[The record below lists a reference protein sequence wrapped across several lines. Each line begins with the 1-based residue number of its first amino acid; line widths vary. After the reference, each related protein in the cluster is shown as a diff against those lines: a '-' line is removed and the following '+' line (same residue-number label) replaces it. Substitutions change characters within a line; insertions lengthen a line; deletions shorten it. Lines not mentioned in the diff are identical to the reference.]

1 MPPLKPAQQSIR
13 EEKATRMSED
23 RELNPNQ
30 NDVTDDGAGAAA
42 DTPSLGATTPENPA
56 LEVASGSDGPLD
68 APSENESPAETA
80 PEGEPQTGAPAADE
94 PVVGVAGADSQL
106 RETAPSGA
114 STGDAAAPEGDAR
127 GDAQPDAVP
136 EASDRKTAPV
146 ATLTDDELDELGYT
160 RDEYDR
166 MAEMYEST
174 LRSISE
180 GELVKGTV
188 LAVTESEVMLDIG
201 FKSEGRVSLDEFPE
215 PESIKVGDEIS
226 VLLEATEDSDGEVK
240 VSKRK
245 ADFLQVWDKIKEAH
259 DEQSIVE
266 GVPKRRIK
274 GGLKVDLFGVE
285 AFLPGSQVALR
296 RIPNLEELL
305 GQKLRFRILKVNK
318 RRRNIVISRRVV
330 LEDERQEKKTKLL
343 AELEVGQIRQGVVK
357 NITDF
362 GAFVDLGGIDGLLH
376 ITDMSWGRIR
386 HPSELVAIGDELTVK
401 VLNFDPERE
410 RISLGLKQLAEYP
423 WENVEEEF
431 PVNSRVRGKVVS
443 ITDYGAF
450 VELKEGVEGLI
461 HISEMSW
468 TQHIRHPSK
477 ILGIGDIVEVKVL
490 NVNKAEEKISLS
502 LKRTESDPWQDL
514 NTKYPVGSRIEG
526 RVRNL
531 TDFGAFVQL
540 EEGMDGLV
548 HISDMSWTRRIKHP
562 SEILHRGQKVEVMV
576 LGIDKDRH
584 RISLGIKQS
593 MENPWERLAEQ
604 YATGTQV
611 EGKVSRIHKSGI
623 VVDLPDDVEG
633 FVPMSHLALPEIS
646 RIEARFAPGDTLP
659 LEVIEVSPENR
670 RIVLSVK
677 AYMEKQPEE
686 ALTEY
691 VAAHDVRP
699 ELLEPEPE
707 EPPADREADAKA
719 GAPEAGASAGT
730 GKPGASDDGGAA
742 PGAVDAAATEAAPE
756 EGKAEAEEGATSE
769 PKAAPEEGEPEA
781 GESATPEPKAAP
793 GEGKAEAEEGATPE
807 PKAAPG
813 EGEPEAGESATSE
826 PEAAPETEAAA
837 GAEDGGTKQ
846 EGE

>member
-1 MPPLKPAQQSIR
+1 MWIR
-13 EEKATRMSED
+13 EENMFEEK
-23 RELNPNQ
+23 ELNPNQ
-30 NDVTDDGAGAAA
+30 FDAAQTEETAPVSDESADVVTETTEEPEPDPAGEQVADETSETEAAPEEPEVEVDPEVAAAEAAAAKLEAAIATVTDD
-42 DTPSLGATTPENPA
+42 D
-56 LEVASGSDGPLD
+56 
-68 APSENESPAETA
+68 
-80 PEGEPQTGAPAADE
+80 
-94 PVVGVAGADSQL
+94 
-106 RETAPSGA
+106 
-114 STGDAAAPEGDAR
+114 
-127 GDAQPDAVP
+127 
-136 EASDRKTAPV
+136 
-146 ATLTDDELDELGYT
+146 LDEMGYT
-160 RDEYDR
+160 RDEYAQ

-174 LRSISE
+174 LRSITE

-188 LAVTESEVMLDIG
+188 LAVTENEVMLDIG
-201 FKSEGRVSLDEFPE
+201 FKSEGRVALDEFPE
-215 PESIKVGDEIS
+215 PETIKPGDEIS
-226 VLLEATEDSDGEVK
+226 VLLEATEDSDGEVR

-259 DEQSIVE
+259 DEQTIVE
-266 GVPKRRIK
+266 GTPKRRIK

-305 GQKLRFRILKVNK
+305 GQTLRFRILKVNK

-330 LEDERQEKKTKLL
+330 LEEERQEKKTALL
-343 AELEVGQIRQGVVK
+343 AELEVGQIRQGIVK

-386 HPSELVAIGDELTVK
+386 HPSELVAISDELTVK
-401 VLNFDPERE
+401 VLNYDPERE

-490 NVNKAEEKISLS
+490 NVNKGEEKISLS

-514 NTKYPVGSRIEG
+514 DTKYPVGSRIEG

-548 HISDMSWTRRIKHP
+548 HISDMSWTKRIKHP

-593 MENPWERLAEQ
+593 MENPWEQLAQE

-623 VVDLPDDVEG
+623 VVDLPQDVEG

-646 RIEARFAPGDTLP
+646 KIEARFAPGDSLP

-677 AYMEKQPEE
+677 AHMEKQPEE
-686 ALTEY
+686 VLAEY
-691 VAAHDVRP
+691 VSAHDIRP
-699 ELLEPEPE
+699 ELLKPE
-707 EPPADREADAKA
+707 EQET
-719 GAPEAGASAGT
+719 PEAQA
-730 GKPGASDDGGAA
+730 D
-742 PGAVDAAATEAAPE
+742 
-756 EGKAEAEEGATSE
+756 E
-769 PKAAPEEGEPEA
+769 PKAKEAEAGEPSADESKPQAEEPEAATGSAESEPVAEEAEAGESSTEEAKPEAKEPEA
-781 GESATPEPKAAP
+781 GTGSAESEPVAEDAAAEESADEAPKDEAPAEEASPESEAP
-793 GEGKAEAEEGATPE
+793 AEAA
-807 PKAAPG
+807 
-813 EGEPEAGESATSE
+813 EPEADAPQATE
-826 PEAAPETEAAA
+826 EEKPEDA
-837 GAEDGGTKQ
+837 
-846 EGE
+846 

>member
-1 MPPLKPAQQSIR
+1 MF
-13 EEKATRMSED
+13 EEK
-23 RELNPNQ
+23 ELNPNK
-30 NDVTDDGAGAAA
+30 NEVEETDAAPTEEVDPVATPADEEESPEVTEPASDEAATAEEAAA
-42 DTPSLGATTPENPA
+42 I
-56 LEVASGSDGPLD
+56 
-68 APSENESPAETA
+68 
-80 PEGEPQTGAPAADE
+80 EPQ
-94 PVVGVAGADSQL
+94 
-106 RETAPSGA
+106 
-114 STGDAAAPEGDAR
+114 
-127 GDAQPDAVP
+127 
-136 EASDRKTAPV
+136 APV
-146 ATLTDDELDELGYT
+146 ALEEAPPEEPEVDPEIAAAEAAAARFQAAIAAVTEDDLDELGYT
-160 RDEYDR
+160 RDEYSQ

-174 LRSISE
+174 LRSITE
-180 GELVKGTV
+180 GELVKGIV
-188 LAVTESEVMLDIG
+188 LAVTDNMVMLDIG
-201 FKSEGRVSLDEFPE
+201 FKSEGRVALDEFPE
-215 PESIKVGDEIS
+215 PDTIKVGDEIS
-226 VLLEATEDSDGEVK
+226 VLLEATEDQDGEVR

-266 GVPKRRIK
+266 GIPKRRIK

-330 LEDERQEKKTKLL
+330 LEEERQEKKTTLL
-343 AELEVGQIRQGVVK
+343 KELEVGQIRQGIVK

-386 HPSELVAIGDELTVK
+386 HPSELVAISDELTVK
-401 VLNFDPERE
+401 VLNFDPDRE

-431 PVNSRVRGKVVS
+431 PVNTKVRGKVVS

-514 NTKYPVGSRIEG
+514 DTKYPVGSRIEG

-548 HISDMSWTRRIKHP
+548 HISDMSWTKRIKHP
-562 SEILHRGQKVEVMV
+562 SEVLHRGQKVEVMV

-593 MENPWERLAEQ
+593 MDNPWETLAQE

-611 EGKVSRIHKSGI
+611 DGAVSRIHKSGI
-623 VVDLPDDVEG
+623 VVDLPSDVEG

-646 RIEARFAPGDTLP
+646 KIEARFAPGDLLP

-677 AYMEKQPEE
+677 AHMEKQPEE
-686 ALTEY
+686 TLAEY
-691 VAAHDVRP
+691 IAAHEIRP

-707 EPPADREADAKA
+707 PEGEADGEAPAEGAEAKSEEKDEA
-719 GAPEAGASAGT
+719 APEVEAEAATDEQAGEEPAPTETETAEEE
-730 GKPGASDDGGAA
+730 AA
-742 PGAVDAAATEAAPE
+742 PPEAAPVAEAAEPESPAAEEVTPEEAAPE
-756 EGKAEAEEGATSE
+756 ETGA
-769 PKAAPEEGEPEA
+769 AEPEA
-781 GESATPEPKAAP
+781 S
-793 GEGKAEAEEGATPE
+793 EEVE
-807 PKAAPG
+807 EEKK
-813 EGEPEAGESATSE
+813 
-826 PEAAPETEAAA
+826 TEDA
-837 GAEDGGTKQ
+837 
-846 EGE
+846 

>member
-1 MPPLKPAQQSIR
+1 MF
-13 EEKATRMSED
+13 EEK
-23 RELNPNQ
+23 ELNPNQ
-30 NDVTDDGAGAAA
+30 HEVEETGASPVAENEPAE
-42 DTPSLGATTPENPA
+42 TPAEAEPESLDAPQESSDATPEVEPTDEPA
-56 LEVASGSDGPLD
+56 GDTEELPAVDSAATPETQED
-68 APSENESPAETA
+68 APSEDASPEDA
-80 PEGEPQTGAPAADE
+80 PEEVDPE
-94 PVVGVAGADSQL
+94 V
-106 RETAPSGA
+106 
-114 STGDAAAPEGDAR
+114 AAAEAAAAR
-127 GDAQPDAVP
+127 FKAAI
-136 EASDRKTAPV
+136 
-146 ATLTDDELDELGYT
+146 ATVTEDDLDELGYT
-160 RDEYDR
+160 RDEYEQ

-174 LRSISE
+174 LRSITE
-180 GELVKGTV
+180 GELVKGLV
-188 LAVTESEVMLDIG
+188 LAVTDNEVLLDIG
-201 FKSEGRVSLDEFPE
+201 FKSEGRVALDEFPE
-215 PESIKVGDEIS
+215 PDTIKPGDEIS
-226 VLLEATEDSDGEVK
+226 VLLEATEDQDGEVR

-259 DEQSIVE
+259 DEQTIVE
-266 GVPKRRIK
+266 GTPKRRIK

-330 LEDERQEKKTKLL
+330 LEEERQEKKTALL
-343 AELEVGQIRQGVVK
+343 AELEIGQIRQGIVK

-386 HPSELVAIGDELTVK
+386 HPSELVAISDELTVK
-401 VLNFDPERE
+401 VLNFELERE

-431 PVNSRVRGKVVS
+431 PVNTKVRGKVVS

-514 NTKYPVGSRIEG
+514 DTKYPVGSRIEG

-548 HISDMSWTRRIKHP
+548 HISDMSWTKRIKHP
-562 SEILHRGQKVEVMV
+562 SEVLHRGQKVEVMV

-593 MENPWERLAEQ
+593 MENPWERLAQE
-604 YATGTQV
+604 YSTGTQV
-611 EGKVSRIHKSGI
+611 EGTVSRIHKSGI
-623 VVDLPDDVEG
+623 VVDLPGDVEG

-646 RIEARFAPGDTLP
+646 KIEARFAPADPIP

-677 AYMEKQPEE
+677 AHMEKQPEE
-686 ALTEY
+686 ALAEY
-691 VAAHDVRP
+691 IAAHEIRP

-707 EPPADREADAKA
+707 
-719 GAPEAGASAGT
+719 PEAPAETDDKTAVTEPASEG
-730 GKPGASDDGGAA
+730 
-742 PGAVDAAATEAAPE
+742 DAQAQEATEAPAGEKATPAETEAPADETDEIPKE
-756 EGKAEAEEGATSE
+756 EAKPEATDEAVDEAKPEATDEAKDEAKPEATDEAKDEAKPEATDGAKDE
-769 PKAAPEEGEPEA
+769 AEPEA
-781 GESATPEPKAAP
+781 TDGAKD
-793 GEGKAEAEEGATPE
+793 EAEPDATDEAVEEKKPE
-807 PKAAPG
+807 DTDEAVEEKK
-813 EGEPEAGESATSE
+813 PEDTDEAVEE
-826 PEAAPETEAAA
+826 KKPEDT
-837 GAEDGGTKQ
+837 
-846 EGE
+846 

>member
-1 MPPLKPAQQSIR
+1 MFEEREYDPNQEPDQQDAGEQAADDGEETEEQDRSATQKEETETKDR
-13 EEKATRMSED
+13 EEK
-23 RELNPNQ
+23 PK
-30 NDVTDDGAGAAA
+30 
-42 DTPSLGATTPENPA
+42 
-56 LEVASGSDGPLD
+56 
-68 APSENESPAETA
+68 
-80 PEGEPQTGAPAADE
+80 
-94 PVVGVAGADSQL
+94 
-106 RETAPSGA
+106 
-114 STGDAAAPEGDAR
+114 ST
-127 GDAQPDAVP
+127 
-136 EASDRKTAPV
+136 V
-146 ATLTDDELDELGYT
+146 ATISDDDLDELGYS
-160 RDEYDR
+160 RDEYEQ

-180 GELVKGTV
+180 GELVKGRV
-188 LAVTESEVMLDIG
+188 LAVTDNEVMLDIG
-201 FKSEGRVSLDEFPE
+201 FKSEGRVALDEFPE
-215 PESIKVGDEIS
+215 PETIKPGDEIS

-245 ADFLQVWDKIKEAH
+245 ADFLQVWDKIKDAH
-259 DEQSIVE
+259 DEQSVVE
-266 GVPKRRIK
+266 GIPKRRIK

-330 LEDERQEKKTKLL
+330 LEEERQEKKGKLL
-343 AELEVGQIRQGVVK
+343 SELEVGQIRQGVVK

-514 NTKYPVGSRIEG
+514 DTKYPVGSRIEG

-548 HISDMSWTRRIKHP
+548 HISDMSWTKRIKHP
-562 SEILHRGQKVEVMV
+562 SEVLHRGQKVDVMV

-584 RISLGIKQS
+584 RISLGIKQTQ
-593 MENPWERLAEQ
+593 ENPWERLAQEFS
-604 YATGTQV
+604 TGTQV
-611 EGKVSRIHKSGI
+611 EGSVSRIHKSGI
-623 VVDLPDDVEG
+623 VVDLPNDVEG
-633 FVPMSHLALPEIS
+633 FVPMSHLSLPDIS
-646 RIEARFAPGDTLP
+646 KIEARFAPEDKVP
-659 LEVIEVSPENR
+659 LEVIEVSPDNR

-677 AYMEKQPEE
+677 AYMEKQAPE
-686 ALTEY
+686 ALAEY
-691 VAAHDVRP
+691 IAAHEIRP
-699 ELLEPEPE
+699 ELLETGEPTDDE
-707 EPPADREADAKA
+707 TDGDEYETKDGSPDEAPKASADA
-719 GAPEAGASAGT
+719 GTPDDAGT
-730 GKPGASDDGGAA
+730 GDEPDGVTSTEPIESGSESPEGEALEAPASDETSAA
-742 PGAVDAAATEAAPE
+742 EQ
-756 EGKAEAEEGATSE
+756 K
-769 PKAAPEEGEPEA
+769 
-781 GESATPEPKAAP
+781 ESDE
-793 GEGKAEAEEGATPE
+793 
-807 PKAAPG
+807 
-813 EGEPEAGESATSE
+813 
-826 PEAAPETEAAA
+826 
-837 GAEDGGTKQ
+837 
-846 EGE
+846 

>member
-1 MPPLKPAQQSIR
+1 MLEDNDTKLNANPSA
-13 EEKATRMSED
+13 EKAED
-23 RELNPNQ
+23 AANEA
-30 NDVTDDGAGAAA
+30 DSTDQV
-42 DTPSLGATTPENPA
+42 S
-56 LEVASGSDGPLD
+56 
-68 APSENESPAETA
+68 
-80 PEGEPQTGAPAADE
+80 ADE
-94 PVVGVAGADSQL
+94 PTETIAEPIDTVAKPADEGVSV
-106 RETAPSGA
+106 
-114 STGDAAAPEGDAR
+114 
-127 GDAQPDAVP
+127 AV
-136 EASDRKTAPV
+136 A
-146 ATLTDDELDELGYT
+146 TDDEGGSVAVATDDEEPPARKKPPAAVLTDEELEEIGYS
-160 RDEYDR
+160 REEYET

-174 LRSISE
+174 LRSIDE
-180 GELVKGTV
+180 GELVKGLV
-188 LAVTESEVMLDIG
+188 LSVTDSEVTVDIG
-201 FKSEGRVSLDEFPE
+201 FKSEGRIPLDEFPD
-215 PESIKVGDEIS
+215 PSAIKAGDEIS
-226 VLLEATEDSDGEVK
+226 VLLEATEDADGEVRI
-240 VSKRK
+240 SKKK

-259 DEQSIVE
+259 DEQQIVE
-266 GVPKRRIK
+266 GIPKRRIK

-305 GQKLRFRILKVNK
+305 GQQLRFRILKVNK

-330 LEDERQEKKTKLL
+330 LEDERQEKKTALL
-343 AELEVGQIRQGVVK
+343 AELEVGQIRQGGVK

-401 VLNFDPERE
+401 ILNFDPERE

-450 VELKEGVEGLI
+450 VELKEGVEGLV

-477 ILGIGDIVEVKVL
+477 ILGIGDIVEIKIL
-490 NVNKAEEKISLS
+490 NVNKADEKISLS

-514 NTKYPVGSRIEG
+514 DTRYPVGTKIEG

-584 RISLGIKQS
+584 RISLGIKQCL
-593 MENPWERLAEQ
+593 ENPWPHLAEQ
-604 YATGTQV
+604 YPVGTEV
-611 EGKVSRIHKSGI
+611 EGKVSRIHKSGV

-646 RIEARFAPGDTLP
+646 KVEARFAPADPVP
-659 LEVIEVSPENR
+659 LEVIEVSPDNR

-677 AYMEKQPEE
+677 AYMEKQPEDVLKAYIE
-686 ALTEY
+686 SHE
-691 VAAHDVRP
+691 VRP
-699 ELLEPEPE
+699 ELLEPEKPEEKVEPESKAEGKEDEPEASTDADAPTKSDEPAAEPETDAVEAEAEPEAPEQEPETEPTEEEKPAAESPGEEPVAEAPKQEKPVAEAPEQEPEPEQASEETAAGSPE
-707 EPPADREADAKA
+707 EPQD
-719 GAPEAGASAGT
+719 T
-730 GKPGASDDGGAA
+730 
-742 PGAVDAAATEAAPE
+742 
-756 EGKAEAEEGATSE
+756 
-769 PKAAPEEGEPEA
+769 EGEPER
-781 GESATPEPKAAP
+781 
-793 GEGKAEAEEGATPE
+793 EEGA
-807 PKAAPG
+807 
-813 EGEPEAGESATSE
+813 S
-826 PEAAPETEAAA
+826 
-837 GAEDGGTKQ
+837 
-846 EGE
+846 

>member
-1 MPPLKPAQQSIR
+1 MFDEKEINLDRDASNDDESTMPLTDESVSTP
-13 EEKATRMSED
+13 EEGPGPEPDEPSLPNEPSAAEATEEVRPGSAASEG
-23 RELNPNQ
+23 
-30 NDVTDDGAGAAA
+30 VTDAP
-42 DTPSLGATTPENPA
+42 TPT
-56 LEVASGSDGPLD
+56 
-68 APSENESPAETA
+68 PAERPGGQSRTTA
-80 PEGEPQTGAPAADE
+80 T
-94 PVVGVAGADSQL
+94 
-106 RETAPSGA
+106 
-114 STGDAAAPEGDAR
+114 
-127 GDAQPDAVP
+127 
-136 EASDRKTAPV
+136 
-146 ATLTDDELDELGYT
+146 ATLTDEQLDELGYS
-160 RDEYDR
+160 RDEYEK

-174 LRSISE
+174 LKSIDE
-180 GELVKGTV
+180 GELVKGKV
-188 LAVTESEVMLDIG
+188 LSVTDTEVVVDIG
-201 FKSEGRVSLDEFPE
+201 FKSEGRIPIEEFQDPSE
-215 PESIKVGDEIS
+215 IKPGDEIS
-226 VLLEATEDSDGEVK
+226 VLLEATEDQDGEVR
-240 VSKRK
+240 VSKKK

-259 DEQSIVE
+259 DEQKIVE

-318 RRRNIVISRRVV
+318 RRRNIVVSRRVV
-330 LEDERQEKKTKLL
+330 LEDERAEKKAKLL
-343 AELEVGQIRQGVVK
+343 QELEVGQIRQGVVK

-431 PVNSRVRGKVVS
+431 PVGSRVRGKVVS

-514 NTKYPVGSRIEG
+514 DTRYPVGTKIEG

-548 HISDMSWTRRIKHP
+548 HISDMSWTRRIRHP

-576 LGIDKDRH
+576 LGIDKERH
-584 RISLGIKQS
+584 RISLGIKQCK
-593 MENPWERLAEQ
+593 ENPWPKLAEQ
-604 YATGTQV
+604 YAVGTEV
-611 EGKVSRIHKSGI
+611 EGRVSRIHKSGI

-633 FVPMSHLALPEIS
+633 FVPMSHLALPEINQV
-646 RIEARFAPGDTLP
+646 EARFAPGDAIP

-677 AYMEKQPEE
+677 AYMEKQPDDVRNAYVE
-686 ALTEY
+686 A
-691 VAAHDVRP
+691 HRVRP
-699 ELLEPEPE
+699 ELLEPEPKAE
-707 EPPADREADAKA
+707 EPTGKEAKPGEAAKDAPAAEEKVPDEPAEESPAAPAGEAEP
-719 GAPEAGASAGT
+719 APAAEAAAEAG
-730 GKPGASDDGGAA
+730 PASDEE
-742 PGAVDAAATEAAPE
+742 TEESEKPAAPE
-756 EGKAEAEEGATSE
+756 TDG
-769 PKAAPEEGEPEA
+769 PRPEA
-781 GESATPEPKAAP
+781 GE
-793 GEGKAEAEEGATPE
+793 GKGADEEGAL
-807 PKAAPG
+807 
-813 EGEPEAGESATSE
+813 
-826 PEAAPETEAAA
+826 
-837 GAEDGGTKQ
+837 
-846 EGE
+846 

>member
-1 MPPLKPAQQSIR
+1 MF
-13 EEKATRMSED
+13 EEK
-23 RELNPNQ
+23 ELNPNQ
-30 NDVTDDGAGAAA
+30 NEVEETDETPVAVGDTA
-42 DTPSLGATTPENPA
+42 DEAEDQEQASTEPA
-56 LEVASGSDGPLD
+56 VEEPAVEEPAIIAEEEVAPAG
-68 APSENESPAETA
+68 ES
-80 PEGEPQTGAPAADE
+80 
-94 PVVGVAGADSQL
+94 
-106 RETAPSGA
+106 
-114 STGDAAAPEGDAR
+114 
-127 GDAQPDAVP
+127 
-136 EASDRKTAPV
+136 APV
-146 ATLTDDELDELGYT
+146 AGVGQDDGSGEAQPAEAKPAAPSISDDDLDELGYT
-160 RDEYDR
+160 RDEYEQ

-174 LRSISE
+174 LRSITE

-188 LAVTESEVMLDIG
+188 LAVTDNEVMLDIG
-201 FKSEGRVSLDEFPE
+201 FKSEGRVALDEFPE
-215 PESIKVGDEIS
+215 PETIKVGDEIS
-226 VLLEATEDSDGEVK
+226 VLLEATEDADGEVR

-259 DEQSIVE
+259 DEQTIVE
-266 GVPKRRIK
+266 GTPKRRIK

-330 LEDERQEKKTKLL
+330 LEEERQEKKEKLL
-343 AELEVGQIRQGVVK
+343 AELEVGQIRQGIVK

-386 HPSELVAIGDELTVK
+386 HPSELVAIGDELTIK

-514 NTKYPVGSRIEG
+514 DTKYPVGSRIEG

-548 HISDMSWTRRIKHP
+548 HISDMSWTKRIKHP
-562 SEILHRGQKVEVMV
+562 SEILHRGQKVEIMV

-584 RISLGIKQS
+584 RISLGIKQT
-593 MENPWERLAEQ
+593 MENPWERLAKE

-623 VVDLPDDVEG
+623 VVDLPGDVEG

-646 RIEARFAPGDTLP
+646 KIEARFATGDPLP

-677 AYMEKQPEE
+677 AHMEKQPEE
-686 ALTEY
+686 ALAEY
-691 VAAHDVRP
+691 VAAHEIRP
-699 ELLEPEPE
+699 ELLEPSEEEQGGTSDAGTPEKAAGGEPSAEHEPDEPE
-707 EPPADREADAKA
+707 AEKTEGEETGSEEPEKEEAA
-719 GAPEAGASAGT
+719 GSEEPEKGEVTAGSEEPKEEATAGSEEPKEEASAESEEPKDEAT
-730 GKPGASDDGGAA
+730 DSEEPEKSE
-742 PGAVDAAATEAAPE
+742 AAAVS
-756 EGKAEAEEGATSE
+756 GD
-769 PKAAPEEGEPEA
+769 EPEA
-781 GESATPEPKAAP
+781 GTAVEPEDEAP
-793 GEGKAEAEEGATPE
+793 SDAAEAG
-807 PKAAPG
+807 G
-813 EGEPEAGESATSE
+813 
-826 PEAAPETEAAA
+826 EAAESS
-837 GAEDGGTKQ
+837 EDSEETKQ
-846 EGE
+846 EDA

>member
-1 MPPLKPAQQSIR
+1 MLFTR
-13 EEKATRMSED
+13 EENDPRMFED
-23 RELNPNQ
+23 TERNLN
-30 NDVTDDGAGAAA
+30 TDPSIEKEETTMKGGDAPE
-42 DTPSLGATTPENPA
+42 TPSPTPGETSATSDPA
-56 LEVASGSDGPLD
+56 EP
-68 APSENESPAETA
+68 APSVTRPPSEEEA
-80 PEGEPQTGAPAADE
+80 PV
-94 PVVGVAGADSQL
+94 PVDLTDL
-106 RETAPSGA
+106 RPTSKE
-114 STGDAAAPEGDAR
+114 AAPEPGAEPEAP
-127 GDAQPDAVP
+127 GEPETGPDAAP
-136 EASDRKTAPV
+136 EPEPEQPAEPERKGPPLPTV
-146 ATLTDDELDELGYT
+146 TDDELDEMGYS
-160 RDEYDR
+160 RDEYEQ
-166 MAEMYEST
+166 MSQMYDST
-174 LRSISE
+174 LKSISE

-188 LAVTESEVMLDIG
+188 LAVTDTEVMLDIG
-201 FKSEGRVSLDEFPE
+201 FKSEGRVPIEEFPE
-215 PESIKVGDEIS
+215 PETIEPGDEIS
-226 VLLEATEDSDGEVK
+226 VLLEATEDQDGEVR
-240 VSKRK
+240 VSKKK

-266 GVPKRRIK
+266 GTPKRRIK

-330 LEDERQEKKTKLL
+330 LEDERQKKKVKLL
-343 AELEVGQIRQGVVK
+343 AELEVGQIRQGIVK

-386 HPSELVAIGDELTVK
+386 HPSELVAISDELTVK

-431 PVNSRVRGKVVS
+431 PVGSRVRGKVVS

-450 VELKEGVEGLI
+450 VELKEGVEGLC

-514 NTKYPVGSRIEG
+514 DVRYPIGTRIEG

-548 HISDMSWTRRIKHP
+548 HISDMSWTKRIKHP
-562 SEILHRGQKVEVMV
+562 SEILHRGQKVEVAV

-584 RISLGIKQS
+584 RISLGIKQCL
-593 MENPWERLAEQ
+593 ENPWPALAKQ
-604 YATGTQV
+604 YAVGTTV

-623 VVDLPDDVEG
+623 VVDLPEDVEG
-633 FVPMSHLALPEIS
+633 FVPMSHLALPEIN
-646 RIEARFAPGDTLP
+646 RVDARFAPGDPLP
-659 LEVIEVSPENR
+659 LEVIEVSPDNR

-677 AYMEKQPEE
+677 VHMEKQPEE
-686 ALTEY
+686 ALHEY
-691 VAAHDVRP
+691 VQAHDVRP
-699 ELLEPEPE
+699 ELLKGEEEAGEGGKPRKEEDEKAAAEEEPE
-707 EPPADREADAKA
+707 AEAK
-719 GAPEAGASAGT
+719 PEAEEESEAEA
-730 GKPGASDDGGAA
+730 KP
-742 PGAVDAAATEAAPE
+742 EAEEKPE
-756 EGKAEAEEGATSE
+756 AEAKPEAEETPEAEAKAEAEE
-769 PKAAPEEGEPEA
+769 KPEA
-781 GESATPEPKAAP
+781 EAKPEAEEKPEAEAKLEAEEKPEAEQKPEAEVAAGASEQP
-793 GEGKAEAEEGATPE
+793 AAEEKAEAEPE
-807 PKAAPG
+807 QP
-813 EGEPEAGESATSE
+813 SD
-826 PEAAPETEAAA
+826 EAAA
-837 GAEDGGTKQ
+837 PADEPDKKEEATPSDAA
-846 EGE
+846 